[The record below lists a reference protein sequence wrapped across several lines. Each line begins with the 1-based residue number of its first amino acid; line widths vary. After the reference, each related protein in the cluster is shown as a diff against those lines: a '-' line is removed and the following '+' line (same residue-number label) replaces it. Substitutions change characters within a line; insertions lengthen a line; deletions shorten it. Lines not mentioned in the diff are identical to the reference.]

1 MTAKNR
7 FEREGT
13 EERSMHLAKLSLEE
27 LLYYVLVE
35 LRGNGPDAARA

>member
-7 FEREGT
+7 FEREGRV
-13 EERSMHLAKLSLEE
+13 ERTVYLAKLSLEE

-35 LRGNGPDAARA
+35 LRGKGPDAAAA